1 MLKIAIIGGGAAGL
15 MAAIKAGEEEKVFI
29 TLFEKNPF
37 CGKKIGITGKGRCN
51 VTNSASVREMEEK
64 IPRGG
69 KFLRTALYAF
79 PPSDTVSFFE
89 QNGVPLKTERGGRV
103 FPVSDRAKDIVN
115 ALTKKALQNPRLT
128 LKKEEVLS
136 VSKEAGSFCIKT
148 KQSLYE
154 FDRVLIATGGKSY
167 PLTGSTG
174 AGYLFASELGHKIE
188 PPRPA
193 LCPLLAKE
201 SFCKEAMGLS
211 LKNCALEV
219 KAPSGKKV
227 YEDFGEMLFCHFG
240 VSGPMMLS
248 ASSYLDF
255 EKEPFYRAFLDLKP
269 ALSPEAL
276 DKRVLSDFAKFQNR
290 DLINALSELLP
301 QKLILPILRSA
312 GLDPRKKVNLVSKEE
327 RLRLT
332 SSLKNFSIT
341 LVGTRPIE
349 EAIITRGGISLFE
362 IDPRT
367 MQSRLLEGLYFA
379 GEVIDA
385 DALTG
390 GFNLQIAFSTGY
402 LAGKSISQEA
412 L

>member
-15 MAAIKAGEEEKVFI
+15 MAAIRAGEEAISI

-64 IPRGG
+64 IPRGA

-79 PPSDTVSFFE
+79 PPSDTIDFFE
-89 QNGVPLKTERGGRV
+89 SCSVPLKTERGGRI

-115 ALTKKALQNPRLT
+115 ALCKKALANPNLS

-136 VSKEAGSFCIKT
+136 LSKAEKGFVIQT
-148 KQSLYE
+148 KSGRFE
-154 FDRVLIATGGKSY
+154 FDRVLVATGGKSY

-174 AGYLFASELGHKIE
+174 AGYRFAEELGHKIE
-188 PPRPA
+188 PPKPA

-201 SFCKEAMGLS
+201 AFCKEAMGLS
-211 LKNCALEV
+211 LKNCALEIF
-219 KAPSGKKV
+219 APSGKKV

-240 VSGPMMLS
+240 VSGPMILS

-255 EKEPFYRAFLDLKP
+255 EKEAFYRAFLDLKP
-269 ALSPEAL
+269 ALSSEGL

-290 DLINALSELLP
+290 DLINSLSELLP
-301 QKLILPILRSA
+301 QKLILPVISA
-312 GLDPRKKVNLVSKEE
+312 AKLDPRKKVNLVSKEE
-327 RLRLT
+327 RLRLVET
-332 SSLKNFSIT
+332 LKKFPLT

-349 EAIITRGGISLFE
+349 EAIITRGGVSLSE
-362 IDPRT
+362 IDPRS
-367 MQSRLLEGLYFA
+367 MESRLHSGLYFA

-390 GFNLQIAFSTGY
+390 GFNLQIAFSTGH
-402 LAGKSISQEA
+402 LAGRSISQEA